1 MATTRFSRESTISV
15 ASISAV
21 SFPRAILLCAQKEP
35 ETMSGNFAPLQCLQ
49 GVRVVDLTQFE
60 AGPTCTEAMAWLGAE
75 VVKIE
80 NPSRGDPGRRIA
92 STDAKASDSF
102 YFKILNANKKS
113 ATVDLKT
120 PRGIELV
127 KELVKKAD
135 VFIENLA
142 PGTIERLGLGYDVL
156 KAINPGIIYAQVKGF
171 GEGSPYE
178 KSLAF
183 DMIAQAAG
191 GTMSVTGEPGQAP
204 VKPGCTIGD
213 TGTGMV
219 MAISVLGALYEKKST
234 GKGRRLQL
242 AMQDSVMHYIRTSFA
257 VMAQGGN
264 QKAAPRMGA
273 QSTSGAP
280 APCGIYPC
288 KPGGYNDYVYIFCS
302 RANPEHWTRLLK
314 VIGREE
320 LIEDPRFATNEER
333 NKNEG
338 FINEILTEW
347 TKNHTKEEAMQIIGA
362 AGVPA
367 GAVHDTLELQ
377 NDPSFEKRGIM
388 QVMHHPDGDWK
399 CEAWPVRFDGKPPE
413 LKPSPKLGQHTDEVF
428 ASWLNMNAGDIQSLK
443 AEKIIGN

>member
-1 MATTRFSRESTISV
+1 MDR
-15 ASISAV
+15 
-21 SFPRAILLCAQKEP
+21 
-35 ETMSGNFAPLQCLQ
+35 MSDNFAALQCLK

-60 AGPTCTEAMAWLGAE
+60 AGPTCTEALAWLGAE

-80 NPSRGDPGRRIA
+80 NPKSGDPGRRIA
-92 STDAKASDSF
+92 AASGKAHDSF

-113 ATVDLKT
+113 ATVDLKS
-120 PRGIELV
+120 PKGVELV

-135 VFIENLA
+135 VFAENLA
-142 PGTIERLGLGYDVL
+142 PGTIERLGLGYD
-156 KAINPGIIYAQVKGF
+156 
-171 GEGSPYE
+171 SPYE

-191 GTMSVTGEPGQAP
+191 GTMSVTGEPGQPP

-213 TGTGMV
+213 TGTGML

-257 VMAQGGN
+257 VMS
-264 QKAAPRMGA
+264 QKGDKSAAPRMGA

-288 KPGGYNDYVYIFCS
+288 KPFGYNDYVYVFCS
-302 RANPEHWTRLLK
+302 RANPEHWNRLLK

-320 LIEDPRFATNEER
+320 LITDPRFATNEER
-333 NKNEG
+333 NKHEG
-338 FINEILTEW
+338 FINEIIAEW
-347 TKNHTKEEAMQIIGA
+347 TKHHTKEEAMQLIGA

-367 GAVHDTLELQ
+367 GAVHDTLELY
-377 NDPSFEKRGIM
+377 NDKSFEKRGIM

-399 CEAWPVRFDGKPPE
+399 CETWPVRFDGKPPE

-428 ASWLNMNAGDIQSLK
+428 SSWLKMSNGDIVALREQK
-443 AEKIIGN
+443 VIGN

>member
-1 MATTRFSRESTISV
+1 
-15 ASISAV
+15 
-21 SFPRAILLCAQKEP
+21 
-35 ETMSGNFAPLQCLQ
+35 MSGNFAPLNCLK

-60 AGPTCTEAMAWLGAE
+60 AGPTCTEALAWLGAE

-80 NPSRGDPGRRIA
+80 NPRSGDPGRQVTG
-92 STDAKASDSF
+92 STGNNDSY

-120 PRGIELV
+120 PQGVELV

-135 VFIENLA
+135 VFAENLA

-156 KAINPGIIYAQVKGF
+156 KEINPGIIYCQVKGF

-178 KSLAF
+178 RSLAF
-183 DMIAQAAG
+183 DMIAQASG
-191 GTMSVTGEPGQAP
+191 GTMSVTGEPGQPP

-213 TGTGMV
+213 TGTGML
-219 MAISVLGALYEKKST
+219 MAISVLGALYEKKET
-234 GKGRRLQL
+234 GKGRKLQV
-242 AMQDSVMHYIRTSFA
+242 AMQDAVMHYIRTSFA
-257 VMAQGGN
+257 AMAKSGGTEP
-264 QKAAPRMGA
+264 APRMGA

-302 RANPEHWTRLLK
+302 RANPEHWDRLLK

-320 LIEDPRFATNEER
+320 LIGDARFATNEDR
-333 NKNEG
+333 NANEG
-338 FINEILTEW
+338 FINQIITEW
-347 TKNHTKEEAMQIIGA
+347 TLNHTKVEAMQIIGA

-377 NDPSFEKRGIM
+377 NDDSFEKRGLM
-388 QVMHHPDGDWK
+388 QVMKHPDGDWK
-399 CEAWPVRFDGKPPE
+399 CQTWPVRFDGRPPE
-413 LKPSPKLGQHTDEVF
+413 LKPSPKLGQHTEEVF
-428 ASWLNMNAGDIQSLK
+428 VEWLGMSPSQVEALR
-443 AEKIIGN
+443 AEKVLGK

>member
-1 MATTRFSRESTISV
+1 MTA
-15 ASISAV
+15 AAV
-21 SFPRAILLCAQKEP
+21 PP
-35 ETMSGNFAPLQCLQ
+35 NCLA
-49 GVRVVDLTQFE
+49 GVRVLDLSQFE
-60 AGPTCTEAMAWLGAE
+60 AGPTCTEVLAQLGAE
-75 VVKIE
+75 VVKVE
-80 NPSRGDPGRRIA
+80 NPKGGEPGRILGA
-92 STDAKASDSF
+92 GPKPGADAY
-102 YFKILNANKKS
+102 YFMIYNANKKS
-113 ATVDLKT
+113 VTVDLKS
-120 PRGIELV
+120 PRGLALV
-127 KELVKKAD
+127 KQMAGKAD
-135 VFIENLA
+135 VFIENMA
-142 PGTIERLGLGYDVL
+142 PGTIEKLGLGWDVL
-156 KAINPGIIYAQVKGF
+156 HALNPRLIYAQVKGF

-191 GTMSVTGEPGQAP
+191 GTMSVTGEPGRPP

-213 TGTGMV
+213 TGTGML

-257 VMAQGGN
+257 VMNQQGN
-264 QKAAPRMGA
+264 KQAAPRMGA

-288 KPGGYNDYVYIFCS
+288 KPFGYNDYVYIFCS
-302 RANPEHWTRLLK
+302 RANPEHWDRLLK

-320 LIEDPRFATNEER
+320 LIGDPRFATNEER
-333 NKNEG
+333 NKNEA
-338 FINEILTEW
+338 FINEIITEW

-377 NDPSFEKRGIM
+377 NDPSFEARGIM
-388 QVMHHPDGDWK
+388 QVMKHPDGDFK
-399 CEAWPVRFDGKPPE
+399 CETWPVRFDGKPPE

-428 ASWLNMNAGDIQSLK
+428 ASWLNLSSGEIAALRE
-443 AEKIIGN
+443 ARVIGN